1 MYEELAYDEDGQFK
15 SSTFMDYL
23 IPTANEVPAFRM
35 AHVETPSPFTEY
47 GIKGGGEGGRMVT
60 PSVVS
65 AAIDDALRDFGMRV
79 RELPVKPSEIVATVQ
94 AGALRQGP
102 PDVRHR
108 RGAPRGPR

>member
-1 MYEELAYDEDGQFK
+1 
-15 SSTFMDYL
+15 MDYL